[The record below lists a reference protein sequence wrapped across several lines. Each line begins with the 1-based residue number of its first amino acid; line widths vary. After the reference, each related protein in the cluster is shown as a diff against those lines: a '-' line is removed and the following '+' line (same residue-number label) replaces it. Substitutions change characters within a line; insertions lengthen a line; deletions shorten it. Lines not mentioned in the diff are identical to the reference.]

1 MGFWLSECHIYFLN
15 TVKEKQSNLSVNK
28 DKKGKVVFC
37 FSTAD
42 FMEVFVSN
50 DFNMTWFM
58 RGLVNIS
65 FFNTRE
71 KESRGFVII
80 LN

>member
-1 MGFWLSECHIYFLN
+1 M
-15 TVKEKQSNLSVNK
+15 V
-28 DKKGKVVFC
+28 
-37 FSTAD
+37 
-42 FMEVFVSN
+42 MEVFVSN
-50 DFNMTWFM
+50 DFNMAWLM

-80 LN
+80 LD